1 MKKSLF
7 VAAFAALAVVAC
19 KKTEAVDT
27 TTDMDSTAILAPADS
42 MNTPMMDSTTVKV
55 GDSSTV
61 VVEADKVVVEAPAAT
76 TPEKK

>member
-19 KKTEAVDT
+19 KKTEVVDN
-27 TTDMDSTAILAPADS
+27 TTDMDSTAMLVPADS
-42 MNTPMMDSTTVKV
+42 MNSPMMDDSTTMKV

-61 VVEADKVVVEAPAAT
+61 IVEADKVVVEAPAA
-76 TPEKK
+76 K

>member
-19 KKTEAVDT
+19 KKTEVVDT
-27 TTDMDSTAILAPADS
+27 TNDMDSMDAMVVDT
-42 MNTPMMDSTTVKV
+42 MNSPMMEDSTTMKL

-61 VVEADKVVVEAPAAT
+61 VVEADNVVVEAPAV
-76 TPEKK
+76 K

>member
-19 KKTEAVDT
+19 KKTEVVDT
-27 TTDMDSTAILAPADS
+27 TNDMDSMDAPMVVDT
-42 MNTPMMDSTTVKV
+42 MNSPMMEDSTTMKL

-61 VVEADKVVVEAPAAT
+61 VVEADKVIVEEAPA
-76 TPEKK
+76 K

>member
-27 TTDMDSTAILAPADS
+27 TTELDSVAVVAPADS
-42 MNTPMMDSTTVKV
+42 LTAPVV
-55 GDSSTV
+55 AGDSANVVVETPV
-61 VVEADKVVVEAPAAT
+61 VVEADKVVVEAPAT
-76 TPEKK
+76 EVKK